1 MTTNPTTNSTKAAK
15 PLLQPGAALPV
26 RFFAYL
32 QERFPLAAYSVLTA
46 LYVGGGWAVATR
58 DGALA
63 LHPWWHVALLAL
75 GVLLVFFHLRIFDE
89 FKDDAKDRIA
99 HPERLVQRGVVSKR
113 DLFAWGVVA
122 VVVEAAI
129 AVFFGVNSFIVWAA
143 VFVFSLGMRVE
154 FFVGSFLEP
163 RPLTY
168 AVTHQPIMFLLSGW
182 IYAAAGLPLSR
193 FADTPILW
201 HQLAG
206 FGGLFA
212 FEIARKLRAPEMET
226 ETELTYSKAHGPA
239 RAAAVAVF
247 LLTLATVATAA
258 LTSWWMLLVGV
269 CAVAHVRYALAPTV
283 ASSKLQN
290 LMTSVALLA
299 LHLALAVSLRVTF

>member
-1 MTTNPTTNSTKAAK
+1 MTAKSK

-26 RFFAYL
+26 RLFAYL
-32 QERFPLAAYSVLTA
+32 QERFPLPAYGVLTA
-46 LYVGGGWAVATR
+46 LYVAGGWAVASSH
-58 DGALA
+58 ASLA
-63 LHPWWHVALLAL
+63 AAPWWHVLLVAV

-113 DLFAWGVVA
+113 DLAAWGVVA
-122 VVVEAAI
+122 VVVEAGI
-129 AVFFGVNSFIVWAA
+129 AAFFGLDSFLVWAA

-154 FFVGSFLEP
+154 FFVGAFLEP

-182 IYAAAGLPLSR
+182 IYAAAGLPFDR
-193 FADTPILW
+193 FFDTPIVL
-201 HQLAG
+201 HQLVG

-212 FEIARKLRAPEMET
+212 FEIARKLRAPEHET
-226 ETELTYSKAHGPA
+226 ATELTYSKAHGPA
-239 RAAAVAVF
+239 RAAVVAVVL
-247 LLTLATVATAA
+247 LLTAVVAAAA
-258 LTSWWMLLVGV
+258 LSTWWLLLIGL
-269 CAVAHVRYALAPTV
+269 CALSHVRYALAPSPS
-283 ASSKLQN
+283 SSKLQN

-299 LHLALAVSLRVTF
+299 MHLALATQLKVVL